1 MSLRATELLSLTIV
15 SRVTEAKEERM
26 PCKQDKERHHLTV
39 RRAGAGA
46 TEGESGRLDSDTRG
60 GSTVLHILRLSRLL
74 D

>member
-1 MSLRATELLSLTIV
+1 MH
-15 SRVTEAKEERM
+15 EEGTREDQW
-26 PCKQDKERHHLTV
+26 PLERGRRGHLGIA

-60 GSTVLHILRLSRLL
+60 GSTVLRILRLSRLL